1 LVENLTGL
9 VVRKPLANPYVVKKE
24 KSIEII
30 EVKSGDNDEIDVKVV
45 KKENLT
51 SV

>member
-1 LVENLTGL
+1 
-9 VVRKPLANPYVVKKE
+9 VVKRE

-45 KKENLT
+45 KNENLT

>member
-1 LVENLTGL
+1 
-9 VVRKPLANPYVVKKE
+9 VKKE

>member
-1 LVENLTGL
+1 
-9 VVRKPLANPYVVKKE
+9 VVKQE
-24 KSIEII
+24 KTIEII

-45 KKENLT
+45 KKEKLT